1 MPAISFHQGVA
12 LAFGAFID
20 PILGN
25 YSFNLVGENTS
36 TSFNV
41 TNAYGTTIFGKDPT
55 TSKPNNRLRCLFHAF
70 SLPVNQTSSLD
81 FAAIPQLGELASTA
95 YTLVSR
101 STAIDD
107 AGLTGYDTI
116 FTGYNNTHKQLDYI
130 AGGDINGN
138 NSVTKIERA
147 YHRTGL
153 AIWNKL
159 KK

>member
-20 PILGN
+20 PVTTN
-25 YSFNLVGENTS
+25 SSFNLQVTN
-36 TSFNV
+36 FNV
-41 TNAYGTTIFGKDPT
+41 TNPYGITIFGIDPT

-70 SLPVNQTSSLD
+70 SLPVNQTSQLD
-81 FAAIPQLGELASTA
+81 FATIPQLGDLGSAA
-95 YTLVSR
+95 YTLVST
-101 STAIDD
+101 STAVSD

-116 FTGYNNTHKQLDYI
+116 FTGYNDTHKQRDYI
-130 AGGDINGN
+130 AGGDISNN
-138 NSVTKIERA
+138 NSVVKIERA